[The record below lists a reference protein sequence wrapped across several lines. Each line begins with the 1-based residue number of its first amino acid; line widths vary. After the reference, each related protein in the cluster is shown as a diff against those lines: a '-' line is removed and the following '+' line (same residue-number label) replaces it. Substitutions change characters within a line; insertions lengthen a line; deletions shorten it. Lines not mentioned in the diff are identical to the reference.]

1 MKKVLP
7 KILLGVLVVVLG
19 AQLIRPEKT
28 NPPVTGE
35 IATSPEVKSLL
46 KRACYDCHSNE
57 TTWPWYSNVAPIS
70 WLVIDHV
77 NEGRRELNFS
87 EWAGYEPKRQAHKL
101 DEVAREIEAGDMP
114 LSGYAPMHPEA
125 KLTDA
130 EKKTLIDWAK
140 TK

>member
-1 MKKVLP
+1 MKKLLP
-7 KILLGVLVVVLG
+7 KILLGVVVLVLG
-19 AQLIRPEKT
+19 AQLIRPAKT

-35 IATSPEVKSLL
+35 IETSPEVKSLL

-57 TTWPWYSNVAPIS
+57 TTWPWYTNVAPVS

-101 DEVAREIEAGDMP
+101 DEVAKEIEAGDMP

-140 TK
+140 TR

>member
-7 KILLGVLVVVLG
+7 KILLGVVVLLG
-19 AQLIRPEKT
+19 AIQLIRPEKT

-35 IATSPEVKSLL
+35 IETSPEVKALL

-77 NEGRRELNFS
+77 NEGREELNFS
-87 EWAGYEPKRQAHKL
+87 EWKSYEAKRQAHKL
-101 DEVAREIEAGDMP
+101 DEAAEQIESGDMP
-114 LSGYAPMHPEA
+114 MSGYAPMHPEA

-140 TK
+140 TR